1 MNFFCRSAEFDQY
14 VEDMELDKALVI
26 KADLDRAVAEGK
38 ATFWV

>member
-14 VEDMELDKALVI
+14 VEDMGLDKSLVI
-26 KADLDRAVAEGK
+26 KADLDRAIEEGK